1 MRIAMGEDRA
11 KTTQQTVLAM
21 KMTTQFFM
29 STKTNVECC
38 SATEKGFR
46 FLVRYGWAFIT
57 YGGFGGAYGFYSHQV
72 SGKVAAISLVISL
85 LFPRRENIIQG
96 EFKFFSSIVYR
107 CLLFVCGNQFESC
120 IIIQNWL

>member
-21 KMTTQFFM
+21 KTTTQFFM
-29 STKTNVECC
+29 STKTNVKCC

-72 SGKVAAISLVISL
+72 SGKVAAILLVISL
-85 LFPRRENIIQG
+85 FFPRIEKILSKQNLN
-96 EFKFFSSIVYR
+96 FFLPSYIAMSLIRVR
-107 CLLFVCGNQFESC
+107 QSV
-120 IIIQNWL
+120 